1 MQKTL
6 VAKQIASQD
15 RSWYVVD
22 AEGQTLGRLATQIAR
37 LLTGRDRVDFTP
49 HVDNGANV
57 IVLNAAKFRVS
68 GSKLQQKLYRTH
80 SQFMGGLKET
90 KLENM
95 LTKKPFYALEHAVS
109 GMIPKNRHRKAMVQ
123 RLRLELGST
132 HPYTAQ
138 QPQTITL

>member
-1 MQKTL
+1 
-6 VAKQIASQD
+6 
-15 RSWYVVD
+15 
-22 AEGQTLGRLATQIAR
+22 
-37 LLTGRDRVDFTP
+37 
-49 HVDNGANV
+49 
-57 IVLNAAKFRVS
+57 
-68 GSKLQQKLYRTH
+68 
-80 SQFMGGLKET
+80 MGGLKET

>member
-37 LLTGRDRVDFTP
+37 LLTGRDHVDYTP

-90 KLENM
+90 KLETM

-123 RLRLELGST
+123 RLRLELGT
-132 HPYTAQ
+132 AHPYEAQ
-138 QPQTITL
+138 KPQTITL

>member
-95 LTKKPFYALEHAVS
+95 LAKKPFYALEHAVS
-109 GMIPKNRHRKAMVQ
+109 GMLPKNRHRKDMVQ
-123 RLRLELGST
+123 RLRLELGTS
-132 HPYTAQ
+132 HPYEAQ
-138 QPQTITL
+138 KPQTITL